1 MIVHKQR
8 IIIIDKY
15 SLYNFYKSYLAIPT
29 KAKSLQKK
37 KIRHMQMWMI
47 VKRLRDRVRN
57 KFHLRQLRARK
68 YFKKTIQLSAE
79 SWKFARQKR
88 CFILITLLIHLPK
101 FRWVERGWIRHLSLT
116 SSCPMDRVQSVFG
129 HKVSSIDYFDHMS
142 IASVKS

>member
-47 VKRLRDRVRN
+47 VKRLRDGVRN
-57 KFHLRQLRARK
+57 KFHLRQLSAK
-68 YFKKTIQLSAE
+68 KIFKKKQFS
-79 SWKFARQKR
+79 
-88 CFILITLLIHLPK
+88 
-101 FRWVERGWIRHLSLT
+101 
-116 SSCPMDRVQSVFG
+116 
-129 HKVSSIDYFDHMS
+129 
-142 IASVKS
+142 